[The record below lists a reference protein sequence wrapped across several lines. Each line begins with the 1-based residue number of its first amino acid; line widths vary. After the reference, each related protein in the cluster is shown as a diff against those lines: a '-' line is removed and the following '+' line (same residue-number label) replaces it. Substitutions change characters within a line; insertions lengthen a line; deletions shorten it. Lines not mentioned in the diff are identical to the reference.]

1 MSKHET
7 RNTLLNL
14 SISYLYL
21 RENLKT
27 GITSKENFSSPII
40 LITNLQVS
48 HAIPK
53 KWKKSLEKTA
63 EACAIHLDHYLI
75 KNNLLLSLKKL
86 TSKELYLI
94 LIS

>member
-1 MSKHET
+1 MPKHET

-27 GITSKENFSSPII
+27 GITSKENFSPPII
-40 LITNLQVS
+40 FITNLQVS

-53 KWKKSLEKTA
+53 KLKTA

-86 TSKELYLI
+86 TSKEFYLI